1 MNFCNQEGKSAVVE
15 QEHLEAQRLAEL
27 ACEGCKDSTHELVER
42 FTPLLRG
49 KCRQYFGVV
58 DEDLLQDGIVKLLEL
73 IRDFEPQRGANFC
86 GYAKYMISTFYWN
99 LKRKRILEESRRAEA
114 DVSDEHSERSGAC
127 DYEIA
132 GVETRMALETLP
144 EAQRDVIELIYMQGL
159 STDETAKR
167 LGISY
172 SYASKL
178 SRRAL
183 RQLRDG
189 PLSRDEWRG
198 S

>member
-1 MNFCNQEGKSAVVE
+1 MNFCNQDGNSTAVE

-27 ACEGCKDSTHELVER
+27 ACGGCKDSIYELVER
-42 FTPLLRG
+42 FTPLLKG

-58 DEDLLQDGIVKLLEL
+58 DEDLLQDGVVRLLEL

-99 LKRKRILEESRRAEA
+99 LKRKRMLEESMRAEA

-127 DYEIA
+127 DDEIA

-144 EAQRDVIELIYMQGL
+144 EAQRDVIELIYLQGM
-159 STDETAKR
+159 STGETAKR
-167 LGISY
+167 MGISY

-183 RQLRDG
+183 ENLRQH
-189 PLSRDEWRG
+189 S
-198 S
+198 

>member
-1 MNFCNQEGKSAVVE
+1 LNFCDQEGKSAVVE

-27 ACEGCKDSTHELVER
+27 ACEGCKDSTYELIER

-58 DEDLLQDGIVKLLEL
+58 DEDLLQDGIVRLLEL

-99 LKRKRILEESRRAEA
+99 LKRKRMAEESRHAET
-114 DVSDEHSERSGAC
+114 DVSDEHSGCLGTC
-127 DYEIA
+127 DDEIA

-144 EAQRDVIELIYMQGL
+144 AAQRDVIELIYMQGL

-183 RQLRDG
+183 TSLRDG
-189 PLSRDEWRG
+189 EFARN
-198 S
+198 